1 MRATTGMRPGARP
14 AGMWRFPPPVSAC
27 GLPCA
32 HARAKYATTPGGK
45 TAIDTGG
52 EIEITPG
59 AEFASR
65 SHYRPQFS
73 WFAERLAFGLPGPEG
88 LQHPGGRAYRCRCRK
103 VRAAIRAEAR
113 RTVLGAEGG
122 PDRGGDRGCRKVL
135 RHADRCESR
144 SGWRPGDLRCS
155 ARDLLRD
162 LQIPRRG
169 AVCVFA
175 ADPGCKLCHPG
186 AVQLGR
192 G

>member
-103 VRAAIRAEAR
+103 V
-113 RTVLGAEGG
+113 
-122 PDRGGDRGCRKVL
+122 L

-169 AVCVFA
+169 PVCVFA